1 MKTFLATVAIA
12 LMFIGIF
19 LASGFVLML
28 LTNVVLEYYDAKP
41 LTYPIALA
49 VNGIL
54 WLFGGIA
61 RGSKSD

>member
-28 LTNVVLEYYDAKP
+28 LTNVVLEYYGATP
-41 LTYPIALA
+41 LVFHVALA
-49 VNGIL
+49 INALL
-54 WLFGGIA
+54 WLFGGAI
-61 RGSKSD
+61 RGNKD

>member
-28 LTNVVLEYYDAKP
+28 LTNVVLEYYGATP
-41 LTYPIALA
+41 LVYHVALA
-49 VNGIL
+49 INALL
-54 WLFGGIA
+54 WLFGGAI
-61 RGSKSD
+61 RGNKY